1 MPAAT
6 RVGDTDTGHDA
17 CPPTALSSGSPNVN
31 VNGIPVGRVGD
42 PYIPHGCPAHI
53 PHVGNIA
60 SGAPHVFINGLA
72 TGRIGDP
79 VTCGGSVAAGSPNVF
94 VGNGGG
100 DSLTVNGQAVS
111 PLDFKCK
118 CVGDVVQQSPL
129 FTDVDEIILATP
141 DICKNMANNSI
152 GFDSEAWSELARLL
166 KIWITG
172 QEYVLTNVYIENGQA
187 PIVEWSLDWDWYLS
201 YQRTKSAYEELVSR
215 ALSSAGESLLA
226 QRLQRMPEYSSG
238 RDFVFDFSQK
248 PSSEWQQWYI
258 NSYKMEK
265 SPQYGADGINVVLSS
280 HMIKV
285 LPAGSVYFNEDGTK
299 TIEVNK
305 LYAYV
310 QDLFNF
316 ESDFLY
322 DNLGFWSKK
331 EKLFK
336 HTDIMFSPSSWN
348 SYYNLDS
355 DKFNV
360 FRKKYGRGQDFILH
374 SELREC
380 SEFAPWSYTIE

>member
-1 MPAAT
+1 MPAVT
-6 RVGDTDTGHDA
+6 RVGDNNTGHDA
-17 CPPTALSSGSPNVN
+17 CPPTALSSGSPNVF
-31 VNGIPVGRVGD
+31 VNGIPAGRVGD
-42 PYIPHGCPAHI
+42 PYNPHGCPAHV

-60 SGAPHVFINGLA
+60 AGAPHVFINGKA
-72 TGRIGDP
+72 AGRIGDP
-79 VTCGGSVAAGSPNVF
+79 VSCGGSVAVGSPNVNI
-94 VGNGGG
+94 GNGGG

-316 ESDFLY
+316 ENDYPF
-322 DNLGFWSKK
+322 DNLGFWNKK
-331 EKLFK
+331 DKKFK
-336 HTDIMFSPSSWN
+336 HLDVAFEIFDRD
-348 SYYNLDS
+348 SYYNLNSDS
-355 DKFNV
+355 FNE
-360 FRKKYGRGQDFILH
+360 FREKYGKGQDFILY

-380 SEFAPWSYTIE
+380 PEFIPCSYTVE

>member
-1 MPAAT
+1 M
-6 RVGDTDTGHDA
+6 
-17 CPPTALSSGSPNVN
+17 
-31 VNGIPVGRVGD
+31 
-42 PYIPHGCPAHI
+42 
-53 PHVGNIA
+53 
-60 SGAPHVFINGLA
+60 
-72 TGRIGDP
+72 
-79 VTCGGSVAAGSPNVF
+79 
-94 VGNGGG
+94 
-100 DSLTVNGQAVS
+100 
-111 PLDFKCK
+111 
-118 CVGDVVQQSPL
+118 
-129 FTDVDEIILATP
+129 DEIILATP

-201 YQRTKSAYEELVSR
+201 YERTKSAYEELVSR